1 MLLTNLHFAYCPL
14 SAMLESLKNAEL
26 CIGTA
31 PYYSRRVTLHYKK
44 ANYWKAGGD
53 TALTQVLEQN
63 LESSDCQ

>member
-1 MLLTNLHFAYCPL
+1 
-14 SAMLESLKNAEL
+14 MLESLKNAEL

-53 TALTQVLEQN
+53 AALTQVLEQN